1 MKKIRSLVCLPTS
14 IYLAIS
20 LLVAFTSAARATT
33 WTWDPTLSST
43 SGSDSTSAANDT
55 WSEPGTVANWYNGTT
70 NTTYGGT
77 TSDTVVFGSASTPTG
92 TYTVNLASATTVN
105 AGYIDFAAPTAKAI
119 YDLTGKNATTSVIN
133 GPASTLY
140 INSVNQAD
148 HDVKDVVISTL
159 TFQGSSLYE
168 FTTGVNDTVG
178 GVYTSTEDGVDI
190 STGVTFANNANIQA
204 GSGSDNGSLL
214 VAGSGNVDLN
224 GTGTLTVENGW
235 TLLVNASGG
244 VYTGNLA
251 LNGMGLNAGGG
262 AADSEY
268 GTVAFGSAYAL
279 GNGLSGNI
287 SLLSDSA
294 IVGSP
299 GGNGTYN
306 GLDDTIISGN
316 ISGSANLY
324 LGYYSGGAVITTT
337 KANDGVPLGSP
348 SVQQL
353 IIGGTTAGGSAT
365 ASTNTGAT
373 ILFNTVHNGDN
384 SPGNGGVASE
394 AIVLGQNNGLSNG
407 TTLILGQTGSY
418 AETSS
423 IAGPDQNGK
432 VQNVQWTPSDG
443 AFDLHGY
450 SQSVQGLIV
459 GGVGQNGGADV
470 LVQGNNLIFNNGTG
484 TATLTV
490 TGKTG
495 NAVATG
501 FGGVIEDNV
510 ALNTTGGTANTNS
523 NGGKVAV
530 EVNGQGVANAATLI
544 LSGQNTYSGGTTVDH
559 MGLLEVGTSTTA
571 SGTTTGTF
579 GTGSLSVN
587 TGGTV
592 DLEGASVTVS
602 STTLGVAGDT
612 VANTIQSST
621 AGATGVT
628 TTNGTLT
635 STNGVTVNGTSNV
648 IASGVSVV
656 AGSAGIN
663 VSASSALAVNS
674 GATIDNLNVKTAS
687 SSATLNGTSTGNI
700 VVGSGSS
707 GTNGSLTGTGTAN
720 QLTLQ
725 SGGLITPGNGTVGS
739 KLAASN
745 ISGTGTGE
753 LAFTLSASG
762 GVTQETSL
770 LLSGAFG
777 SNSSNSFG
785 IYLSGNVTGLTT
797 PGTYNFE
804 LVGFNSTPFTNLST
818 ISLVNAPT
826 LDGQESG
833 ILTLLSNQLD
843 YTVTVIPEPGTWAML
858 LGGVALLVIYQRR
871 RRSS

>member
-1 MKKIRSLVCLPTS
+1 MVPIFSNFLRSLSSV
-14 IYLAIS
+14 LAIIV
-20 LLVAFTSAARATT
+20 LSASTARATT
-33 WTWDPTLSST
+33 WDWDPTGST
-43 SGSDSTSAANDT
+43 SGGSDLTGGVGTT
-55 WSEPGTVANWYNGTT
+55 WSEPGSVANWYEVGAGSNP
-70 NTTYGGT
+70 NTYSGLAG
-77 TSDTVVFGSASTPTG
+77 DTVVFGSSNTGTAADIATISNTVTAGVIVFNNYGGSNKEGSYSLQGGSISGGGGALVIQAPLGAVGVNGNFHGVNLINASSYTILGASTPINTG
-92 TYTVNLASATTVN
+92 IGFTNGTTV
-105 AGYIDFAAPTAKAI
+105 AGNLI
-119 YDLTGKNATTSVIN
+119 V
-133 GPASTLY
+133 
-140 INSVNQAD
+140 
-148 HDVKDVVISTL
+148 
-159 TFQGSSLYE
+159 
-168 FTTGVNDTVG
+168 
-178 GVYTSTEDGVDI
+178 
-190 STGVTFANNANIQA
+190 
-204 GSGSDNGSLL
+204 GSGSDFGTFQIAVGNAQTTTSS
-214 VAGSGNVDLN
+214 SGTITIN
-224 GTGTLTVENGW
+224 NGW
-235 TLLVNASGG
+235 TFTNTNDLSVNSITQDLVI
-244 VYTGNLA
+244 
-251 LNGMGLNAGGG
+251 NGMGNSGAGAIKANTFVTPTGG
-262 AADSEY
+262 ENYTGSIQVASDAAI
-268 GTVAFGSAYAL
+268 L
-279 GNGLSGNI
+279 GAQGQKGKNMSRGLYGNI
-287 SLLSDSA
+287 SS
-294 IVGSP
+294 VG
-299 GGNGTYN
+299 N
-306 GLDDTIISGN
+306 
-316 ISGSANLY
+316 ANLY
-324 LGYYSGGAVITTT
+324 LGYQ
-337 KANDGVPLGSP
+337 GVGTISTINSNLIST
-348 SVQQL
+348 QQL
-353 IIGGTTAGGSAT
+353 LVGSTNGT

-373 ILFNTVHNGDN
+373 IVFNSVAGDN
-384 SPGNGGVASE
+384 TTATGGVASE
-394 AIVLGQNNGLSNG
+394 AVLDATNNGLSNA
-407 TTLILGQTGSY
+407 TTLVLGETGSFR
-418 AETSS
+418 ETGASS
-423 IAGPDQNGK
+423 VLPIGSPNSNTTGTAWK
-432 VQNVQWTPSDG
+432 TSDG
-443 AFDLHGY
+443 AFDLNGN
-450 SQSVQGLIV
+450 SQTLQGLIV

-559 MGLLEVGTSTTA
+559 MGLLEVGTSTVST
-571 SGTTTGTF
+571 GVTTTGTF

-612 VANTIQSST
+612 ATNTIQSST
-621 AGATGVT
+621 GGSTGVT